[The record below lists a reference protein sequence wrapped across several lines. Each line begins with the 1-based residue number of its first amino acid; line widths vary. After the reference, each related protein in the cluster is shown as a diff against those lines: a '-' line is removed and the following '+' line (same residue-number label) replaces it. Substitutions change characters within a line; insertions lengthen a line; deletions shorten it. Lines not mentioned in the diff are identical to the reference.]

1 MDETGQ
7 VGVEVNAEA
16 LSAWLHDPQAI
27 KPGTAMPSAPSLG
40 LDDEQIDQLVEY
52 LLGLE

>member
-1 MDETGQ
+1 MEETEV
-7 VGVEVNAEA
+7 VGIETTPEA

-27 KPGTAMPSAPSLG
+27 KPGTIMPSAPSLG
-40 LDDEQIDQLVEY
+40 LDDEQIDQIVEY